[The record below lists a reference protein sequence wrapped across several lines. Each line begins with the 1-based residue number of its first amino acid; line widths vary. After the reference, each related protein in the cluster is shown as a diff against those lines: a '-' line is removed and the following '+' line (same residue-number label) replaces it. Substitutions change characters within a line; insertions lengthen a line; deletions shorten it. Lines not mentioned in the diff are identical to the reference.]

1 MLKNGYVFKRQFTH
15 SLTTCKNSF
24 PNSLEPPLRLLARAD
39 YNCAQLN
46 DLYTKHEQ
54 ETSQVSILPTRNASH
69 KVPKDPSFNILSIF
83 IRKFLPNS
91 WDLPPMRVQELVQI

>member
-24 PNSLEPPLRLLARAD
+24 PNSLELPLRLLARAD

-54 ETSQVSILPTRNASH
+54 ETSQVSILPTRNASR
-69 KVPKDPSFNILSIF
+69 KVPKDPSFIYFEHLYQ
-83 IRKFLPNS
+83 KV
-91 WDLPPMRVQELVQI
+91 PP